1 MNFKIFAELV
11 ELKAKTASIFPF
23 LMGFLYSWYHYNQI
37 YWGNM
42 LIFFI
47 SMVLFNMA
55 VDIMDNYMDY
65 HHATDVHDYKH
76 ETNIIGRES
85 LSLTLVRNMMWGF
98 ILLSA
103 AMGIY
108 LASQTSWIILWLGMF
123 SYAMGIFY
131 SAGPKPLSSLPVG
144 EVTSGLTMGIV
155 IPLICVYLNIYDVA
169 SFDWTLI
176 GSVGLMSL
184 PAAFS
189 IANLMLANNTCD
201 LDEDVLNNRHTLVFY
216 IGREKA
222 VSLFR
227 FLVIASFL
235 AATLGAILN
244 IVPATMLL
252 IWAIFPKIWK
262 NTQAYSQ
269 AQIKT
274 KTFPLA
280 IKNLAMIVACE
291 VVLFFVG
298 IILSLT
304 F

>member
-1 MNFKIFAELV
+1 MTFKIFAELV

-65 HHATDVHDYKH
+65 HNATDVHDYKH
-76 ETNIIGRES
+76 ETNIIGREQ

-98 ILLSA
+98 IITSA
-103 AMGIY
+103 LMGVY

-144 EVTSGLTMGIV
+144 EITSGVTMGIV
-155 IPLICVYLNIYDVA
+155 IPLICVYLNIYDIVP
-169 SFDWTLI
+169 FDLQLV
-176 GSVGLMSL
+176 SRVGLMSL

-201 LDEDVLNNRHTLVFY
+201 MEEDILNNRHTLVSY
-216 IGREKA
+216 IGKKRA

-227 FLVIASFL
+227 FLVIATFV
-235 AATLGAILN
+235 AATLGVIWK
-244 IVPATMLL
+244 IVPLTVLL
-252 IWAIFPKIWK
+252 IWGIFPKIWK
-262 NTQAYSQ
+262 NTQLYSQ
-269 AQIKT
+269 KQIKT
-274 KTFPLA
+274 ETFPLA
-280 IKNLAMIVACE
+280 IKNLAMVVTVD
-291 VVLFFVG
+291 VVLFFIG
-298 IILSLT
+298 AT
-304 F
+304 FGL

>member
-1 MNFKIFAELV
+1 MTLKIFAELV

-65 HHATDVHDYKH
+65 HNATDVHDYKH
-76 ETNIIGRES
+76 ETNIIGRENLS
-85 LSLTLVRNMMWGF
+85 LSLVRNMMWSF
-98 ILLSA
+98 IMVSA
-103 AMGIY
+103 LMGIY
-108 LASQTSWIILWLGMF
+108 LASQTSWVILWLGMF

-144 EVTSGLTMGIV
+144 EVTSGLTMGVV
-155 IPLICVYLNIYDVA
+155 IPLICVYLNIYDIVP
-169 SFDWTLI
+169 FEWHLI
-176 GSVGLMSL
+176 GSVTMMSL

-201 LDEDVLNNRHTLVFY
+201 VEEDILNNRHTLVSY
-216 IGREKA
+216 IGKKKA
-222 VSLFR
+222 VTLFQL
-227 FLVIASFL
+227 LVIATFV
-235 AATLGAILN
+235 AATISVIFK
-244 IVPATMLL
+244 IVPLTLL
-252 IWAIFPKIWK
+252 LLWAIFPKVWQ
-262 NTQAYSQ
+262 NTKAYSKE
-269 AQIKT
+269 QIKT

-280 IKNLAMIVACE
+280 IKNLAMVVAVQ
-291 VVLFFVG
+291 VVLFFIG
-298 IILSLT
+298 ALFHL
-304 F
+304 

>member
-1 MNFKIFAELV
+1 MTLKIFAELV

-65 HHATDVHDYKH
+65 HYATDVHDYKH
-76 ETNIIGRES
+76 ETNIIGRENLS
-85 LSLTLVRNMMWGF
+85 LSLVRNMMWGF
-98 ILLSA
+98 IIVSA
-103 AMGIY
+103 LMGIY
-108 LASQTSWIILWLGMF
+108 LASQTSWVILWLGMF

-144 EVTSGLTMGIV
+144 EVTSGLTMGVV
-155 IPLICVYLNIYDVA
+155 IPLICVYLNIYDIVP
-169 SFDWTLI
+169 FNWHLI
-176 GSVGLMSL
+176 GSVTMMSL

-201 LDEDVLNNRHTLVFY
+201 VEEDILNNRHTLVSY
-216 IGREKA
+216 IGKKKA
-222 VSLFR
+222 VTLFQL
-227 FLVIASFL
+227 LVIATFV
-235 AATLGAILN
+235 AATISVIFK
-244 IVPATMLL
+244 IVPLTLL
-252 IWAIFPKIWK
+252 FLWAIFPKIWQ
-262 NTQAYSQ
+262 NTKAYSKE
-269 AQIKT
+269 QIKT

-280 IKNLAMIVACE
+280 IKNLAMVVAVQ
-291 VVLFFVG
+291 VVLFFIGV
-298 IILSLT
+298 LFHL
-304 F
+304 

>member
-1 MNFKIFAELV
+1 MTLKIFAELV

-65 HHATDVHDYKH
+65 HNATDVHDYKH
-76 ETNIIGRES
+76 ETNIIGRENLS
-85 LSLTLVRNMMWGF
+85 LSLVRNMMWGF
-98 ILLSA
+98 IIVSA
-103 AMGIY
+103 LMGIY
-108 LASQTSWIILWLGMF
+108 LASQTSWVILWLGMF

-144 EVTSGLTMGIV
+144 EVTSGLTMGVV
-155 IPLICVYLNIYDVA
+155 IPLICVYLNIYNIVP
-169 SFDWTLI
+169 FDWHLI
-176 GSVGLMSL
+176 GSVTMMSL

-201 LDEDVLNNRHTLVFY
+201 VEEDILNNRHTLVSY
-216 IGREKA
+216 IGKKKA
-222 VSLFR
+222 VTLFQI
-227 FLVIASFL
+227 LVIATFV
-235 AATLGAILN
+235 AATISVIFK
-244 IVPATMLL
+244 IVPLTLL
-252 IWAIFPKIWK
+252 LLWAIFPKVWQ
-262 NTQAYSQ
+262 NTKAYSKE
-269 AQIKT
+269 QIKT

-280 IKNLAMIVACE
+280 IKNLAMVVTVQ
-291 VVLFFVG
+291 VVLFFIGV
-298 IILSLT
+298 LFNL
-304 F
+304 

>member
-1 MNFKIFAELV
+1 MTLKIFAELV

-65 HHATDVHDYKH
+65 HNATDVHDYKH
-76 ETNIIGRES
+76 ETNIIGRENLS
-85 LSLTLVRNMMWGF
+85 LSLVRNMMWGF
-98 ILLSA
+98 IIVSA
-103 AMGIY
+103 LMGIY
-108 LASQTSWIILWLGMF
+108 LASQTSWVILWLGMF

-144 EVTSGLTMGIV
+144 EVTSGLTMGV
-155 IPLICVYLNIYDVA
+155 AIPLICVYLNIYDIVP
-169 SFDWTLI
+169 FDWHLI
-176 GSVGLMSL
+176 GSVTMMSL

-201 LDEDVLNNRHTLVFY
+201 VEEDILNNRHTLVSY
-216 IGREKA
+216 IGKKKA
-222 VSLFR
+222 VTLFQI
-227 FLVIASFL
+227 LVIATFV
-235 AATLGAILN
+235 AATISVIFK
-244 IVPATMLL
+244 IVPLTLL
-252 IWAIFPKIWK
+252 LLWAIFPKVWQ
-262 NTQAYSQ
+262 NTKAYSKE
-269 AQIKT
+269 QIKT

-280 IKNLAMIVACE
+280 IKNLAMVVTVQ
-291 VVLFFVG
+291 VVLFFIGV
-298 IILSLT
+298 LFNL
-304 F
+304 

>member
-1 MNFKIFAELV
+1 MSFKVFAELV

-23 LMGFLYSWYHYNQI
+23 LMGFLYSWYHFKQI

-65 HHATDVHDYKH
+65 HNATDVHDYKD
-76 ETNIIGRES
+76 ETNIIGREQ
-85 LSLTLVRNMMWGF
+85 LSLTLVRNIMWTF
-98 ILLSA
+98 IILSA
-103 AMGIY
+103 LMGIY

-144 EVTSGLTMGIV
+144 EVTSGLTMGII
-155 IPLICVYLNIYDVA
+155 IPLICVYLNIYDLVP
-169 SFDWTLI
+169 FDWNLV
-176 GSVGLMSL
+176 SRVGLMSL

-201 LDEDVLNNRHTLVFY
+201 LEEDTLNNRHTLVYY
-216 IGREKA
+216 IGNKQA
-222 VSLFR
+222 VRLFQL
-227 FLVIASFL
+227 LVLATFL
-235 AATLGAILN
+235 AVTLAVIFK
-244 IVPATMLL
+244 IVPLTLLL
-252 IWAIFPKIWK
+252 IWVIFPKIWK
-262 NTQAYSQ
+262 NTKLYSQ
-269 AQIKT
+269 EQIKT

-280 IKNLAMIVACE
+280 IKNLAMIVSSE
-291 VVLFFVG
+291 VILFFIG
-298 IILSLT
+298 IW

>member
-11 ELKAKTASIFPF
+11 ELKAKTASVFPF
-23 LMGFLYSWYHYNQI
+23 LMGFLYSWYHFKQI

-65 HHATDVHDYKH
+65 HNATDVHDYKH
-76 ETNIIGRES
+76 ETNIIGREG

-98 ILLSA
+98 IIISA
-103 AMGIY
+103 LMGIY
-108 LASQTSWIILWLGMF
+108 LASQTSWVILWLGMF

-144 EVTSGLTMGIV
+144 EVTSGLTMGVV
-155 IPLICVYLNIYDVA
+155 IPLICVYLNIYDIVP
-169 SFDWTLI
+169 FDWHLI
-176 GSVGLMSL
+176 GSVTMMSL

-201 LDEDVLNNRHTLVFY
+201 VEEDILNNRHTLVSY
-216 IGREKA
+216 IGKKKA
-222 VSLFR
+222 VSLFKL
-227 FLVIASFL
+227 LVIATFIS
-235 AATLGAILN
+235 ATISVILK
-244 IVPATMLL
+244 IVPLSLL
-252 IWAIFPKIWK
+252 LLWVIFPKVWQ
-262 NTQAYSQ
+262 NTKAYSKE
-269 AQIKT
+269 QIKL

-280 IKNLAMIVACE
+280 IKNLAMVVSVE
-291 VVLFFVG
+291 VVLFAIGVLFN
-298 IILSLT
+298 L
-304 F
+304 

>member
-1 MNFKIFAELV
+1 MTLKIFAELV

-65 HHATDVHDYKH
+65 HNATDVHDYKH
-76 ETNIIGRES
+76 ETNIIGRENLS
-85 LSLTLVRNMMWGF
+85 LSLVRNMMWGF
-98 ILLSA
+98 IIVSA
-103 AMGIY
+103 LMGIY
-108 LASQTSWIILWLGMF
+108 LASQTSWVILWLGMF

-144 EVTSGLTMGIV
+144 EVTSGLTMGVV
-155 IPLICVYLNIYDVA
+155 IPLICVYLNIYDIVP
-169 SFDWTLI
+169 FDWHLI
-176 GSVGLMSL
+176 GSVTMMSL

-201 LDEDVLNNRHTLVFY
+201 IEEDILNNRHTLVSY
-216 IGREKA
+216 IGKKKA
-222 VSLFR
+222 VTLFQL
-227 FLVIASFL
+227 LVIATFM
-235 AATLGAILN
+235 AATISVIFK
-244 IVPATMLL
+244 IVPLTLL
-252 IWAIFPKIWK
+252 LLWAIFPKVWQ
-262 NTQAYSQ
+262 NTKAYSKE
-269 AQIKT
+269 QIKT

-280 IKNLAMIVACE
+280 IKNLAMVVTVQ
-291 VVLFFVG
+291 VVLFFIG
-298 IILSLT
+298 ALFHL
-304 F
+304 

>member
-1 MNFKIFAELV
+1 MTLKIFAELV

-65 HHATDVHDYKH
+65 HNATDVHDYKH
-76 ETNIIGRES
+76 ETNIIGRENLS
-85 LSLTLVRNMMWGF
+85 LSLVRNMMWGF
-98 ILLSA
+98 IIVSA
-103 AMGIY
+103 LMGIY
-108 LASQTSWIILWLGMF
+108 LASQTSWVILWLGMF

-144 EVTSGLTMGIV
+144 EVTSGLTMGVV
-155 IPLICVYLNIYDVA
+155 IPLICVYLNIYDIVP
-169 SFDWTLI
+169 FDWHLI
-176 GSVGLMSL
+176 GSVTMMSL

-201 LDEDVLNNRHTLVFY
+201 VEEDILNNRHTLVSY
-216 IGREKA
+216 IGKKKA
-222 VSLFR
+222 VTLFQL
-227 FLVIASFL
+227 LVIATFV
-235 AATLGAILN
+235 AATISVVFK
-244 IVPATMLL
+244 IVPLTLL
-252 IWAIFPKIWK
+252 LLWAIFPKVWQ
-262 NTQAYSQ
+262 NTKAYSKE
-269 AQIKT
+269 QIKT

-280 IKNLAMIVACE
+280 IKNLAMIVAVQ
-291 VVLFFVG
+291 VVLFFIG
-298 IILSLT
+298 ALFHL
-304 F
+304 

>member
-1 MNFKIFAELV
+1 MTFKIFAELV

-65 HHATDVHDYKH
+65 HNATDVHDYKH
-76 ETNIIGRES
+76 ETNIIGRENLS
-85 LSLTLVRNMMWGF
+85 LSLVRNMMWAF
-98 ILLSA
+98 IIISA
-103 AMGIY
+103 LMGIY
-108 LASQTSWIILWLGMF
+108 LASQTSWVILWLGMF

-144 EVTSGLTMGIV
+144 EVTSGVTMGVI
-155 IPLICVYLNIYDVA
+155 IPLICVYLNIYDIVP
-169 SFDWTLI
+169 FDWHLI
-176 GSVGLMSL
+176 GSVTMMSL

-201 LDEDVLNNRHTLVFY
+201 VEEDILNNRLTLVSY
-216 IGREKA
+216 IGKKRA
-222 VSLFR
+222 VKLFQ
-227 FLVIASFL
+227 FLVVATFV
-235 AATLGAILN
+235 AATISVILK
-244 IVPATMLL
+244 IVPLTLL
-252 IWAIFPKIWK
+252 LLWLIFPKIWQ
-262 NTQAYSQ
+262 NTKAYSKE
-269 AQIKT
+269 QIKL

-280 IKNLAMIVACE
+280 IKNLAMVVSVQ
-291 VVLFFVG
+291 VVLFFIGV
-298 IILSLT
+298 LFHL
-304 F
+304 

>member
-1 MNFKIFAELV
+1 MTFKIFAELV

-65 HHATDVHDYKH
+65 HNATDVHDYKH
-76 ETNIIGRES
+76 ETNIIGREQ
-85 LSLTLVRNMMWGF
+85 LSLTLIRNMMWGF
-98 ILLSA
+98 IITSA
-103 AMGIY
+103 LMGVY

-144 EVTSGLTMGIV
+144 EITSGVTMGIV
-155 IPLICVYLNIYDVA
+155 IPLICVYLNIYDIVP
-169 SFDWTLI
+169 FDLQLV
-176 GSVGLMSL
+176 SRVGLMSL

-201 LDEDVLNNRHTLVFY
+201 MEEDILNNRHTLVSY
-216 IGREKA
+216 IGKKRA

-227 FLVIASFL
+227 FLVIATFV
-235 AATLGAILN
+235 AATLGVIWK
-244 IVPATMLL
+244 IVPLTVLL
-252 IWAIFPKIWK
+252 IWGIFPKIWK
-262 NTQAYSQ
+262 NTQLYSQ
-269 AQIKT
+269 KQIKT
-274 KTFPLA
+274 ETFPLA
-280 IKNLAMIVACE
+280 IKNLAMVVTVD
-291 VVLFFVG
+291 VVLFFIG
-298 IILSLT
+298 AT
-304 F
+304 FGL

>member
-1 MNFKIFAELV
+1 MTLKIFAELV

-65 HHATDVHDYKH
+65 HNATDVHDYKH
-76 ETNIIGRES
+76 ETNIIGRENLS
-85 LSLTLVRNMMWGF
+85 LSLVRNMMWSF
-98 ILLSA
+98 IMVSA
-103 AMGIY
+103 LMGIY
-108 LASQTSWIILWLGMF
+108 LASQTSWVILWLGMF

-144 EVTSGLTMGIV
+144 EVTSGLTMGVV
-155 IPLICVYLNIYDVA
+155 IPLICVYLNIYDIVP
-169 SFDWTLI
+169 FEWHLI
-176 GSVGLMSL
+176 GSVTMMSL

-201 LDEDVLNNRHTLVFY
+201 VEEDILNNRHTLVSY
-216 IGREKA
+216 IGKKKA
-222 VSLFR
+222 VTLFQI
-227 FLVIASFL
+227 LVIATFV
-235 AATLGAILN
+235 AATISVIFK
-244 IVPATMLL
+244 IVPLTLL
-252 IWAIFPKIWK
+252 LLWAIFPKVWQ
-262 NTQAYSQ
+262 NTKAYSKE
-269 AQIKT
+269 QIKT

-280 IKNLAMIVACE
+280 IKNLAMVVAVQ
-291 VVLFFVG
+291 VVLFFIG
-298 IILSLT
+298 ALFHL
-304 F
+304 

>member
-1 MNFKIFAELV
+1 MTLKIFAELV

-65 HHATDVHDYKH
+65 HNATDVHDYKH
-76 ETNIIGRES
+76 ETNIIGRENLS
-85 LSLTLVRNMMWGF
+85 LSLVRNMMWGF
-98 ILLSA
+98 IMVSA
-103 AMGIY
+103 LMGIY
-108 LASQTSWIILWLGMF
+108 LASQTSWVILWLGMF

-144 EVTSGLTMGIV
+144 EVTSGLTMGVI
-155 IPLICVYLNIYDVA
+155 IPLICVYLNIYDIIP
-169 SFDWTLI
+169 FDWHLI
-176 GSVGLMSL
+176 GSVTMMSL

-201 LDEDVLNNRHTLVFY
+201 VEEDILNNRHTLVSY
-216 IGREKA
+216 IGKKKA
-222 VSLFR
+222 VTLFQI
-227 FLVIASFL
+227 LVIATFV
-235 AATLGAILN
+235 AATISVIFK
-244 IVPATMLL
+244 IVPLTLL
-252 IWAIFPKIWK
+252 LLWAIFPKVWQ
-262 NTQAYSQ
+262 NTKAYSKE
-269 AQIKT
+269 QIKT

-280 IKNLAMIVACE
+280 IKNLAMVVAVQ
-291 VVLFFVG
+291 VVLFFIG
-298 IILSLT
+298 ALFHL
-304 F
+304 

>member
-1 MNFKIFAELV
+1 MTLKIFAELV

-65 HHATDVHDYKH
+65 HNATDVHDYKH
-76 ETNIIGRES
+76 ETNIIGRENLS
-85 LSLTLVRNMMWGF
+85 LSLVRNMMWGF
-98 ILLSA
+98 IMVSA
-103 AMGIY
+103 LMGIY
-108 LASQTSWIILWLGMF
+108 LASQTSWVILWLGMF

-144 EVTSGLTMGIV
+144 EVTSGLTMGVV
-155 IPLICVYLNIYDVA
+155 IPLICVYLNIYDIVP
-169 SFDWTLI
+169 FDWHLI
-176 GSVGLMSL
+176 GSVTMMSL

-201 LDEDVLNNRHTLVFY
+201 VEEDILNNRHTLVSY
-216 IGREKA
+216 IGKKKA
-222 VSLFR
+222 VTLFQI
-227 FLVIASFL
+227 LVIATFV
-235 AATLGAILN
+235 AATISVIFK
-244 IVPATMLL
+244 IVPLTLL
-252 IWAIFPKIWK
+252 LLWAIFPKVWQ
-262 NTQAYSQ
+262 NTKAYSKE
-269 AQIKT
+269 QIKT

-280 IKNLAMIVACE
+280 IKNLAMVVTVQ
-291 VVLFFVG
+291 VVLFFIGV
-298 IILSLT
+298 LFNL
-304 F
+304 

>member
-1 MNFKIFAELV
+1 MTFKIFAELV

-65 HHATDVHDYKH
+65 HNATDVHDYKH
-76 ETNIIGRES
+76 ETNIIGREQ

-98 ILLSA
+98 IITSA
-103 AMGIY
+103 LMGVY

-144 EVTSGLTMGIV
+144 EITSGVTMGIV
-155 IPLICVYLNIYDVA
+155 IPLICVYLNIYDIVP
-169 SFDWTLI
+169 FDLQLV
-176 GSVGLMSL
+176 SRVGLMSL

-201 LDEDVLNNRHTLVFY
+201 MEEDILNNRHTLVSY
-216 IGREKA
+216 IGKKRA

-227 FLVIASFL
+227 FLVIATFV
-235 AATLGAILN
+235 AATLGVIWK
-244 IVPATMLL
+244 IVPLTVLL
-252 IWAIFPKIWK
+252 IWGIFPKIWK
-262 NTQAYSQ
+262 NTQLYSQ
-269 AQIKT
+269 KQIKT
-274 KTFPLA
+274 ETFPLA
-280 IKNLAMIVACE
+280 IKNLA
-291 VVLFFVG
+291 
-298 IILSLT
+298 
-304 F
+304 

>member
-1 MNFKIFAELV
+1 MTLKIFAELV

-65 HHATDVHDYKH
+65 HNATDVHDYKH
-76 ETNIIGRES
+76 ETNIIGRENLS
-85 LSLTLVRNMMWGF
+85 LSLVRNMMWGF
-98 ILLSA
+98 IIVSA
-103 AMGIY
+103 LMGIY
-108 LASQTSWIILWLGMF
+108 LASQTSWVILWLGMF

-144 EVTSGLTMGIV
+144 EVTSGLTMGVV
-155 IPLICVYLNIYDVA
+155 IPLICVYLNIYDIVP
-169 SFDWTLI
+169 FDWHLI
-176 GSVGLMSL
+176 GSVTMMSL

-201 LDEDVLNNRHTLVFY
+201 VEEDILNNRHTLVSY
-216 IGREKA
+216 IGKKKA
-222 VSLFR
+222 VTLFQI
-227 FLVIASFL
+227 LVIATFV
-235 AATLGAILN
+235 AATISVVFK
-244 IVPATMLL
+244 IVPLTLL
-252 IWAIFPKIWK
+252 LLWAIFPKVWQ
-262 NTQAYSQ
+262 NTKAYSKE
-269 AQIKT
+269 QIKT

-280 IKNLAMIVACE
+280 IKNLAMVVAVQ
-291 VVLFFVG
+291 VVLFFIG
-298 IILSLT
+298 ALFHL
-304 F
+304 

>member
-1 MNFKIFAELV
+1 MTFKIFAELV

-65 HHATDVHDYKH
+65 HNATDVHDYKH
-76 ETNIIGRES
+76 ETNIIGREQ
-85 LSLTLVRNMMWGF
+85 LSLTLIRNMMWGF
-98 ILLSA
+98 IITSA
-103 AMGIY
+103 LMGVY

-144 EVTSGLTMGIV
+144 EITSGVTMGIV
-155 IPLICVYLNIYDVA
+155 IPLICVYLNIYDIVP
-169 SFDWTLI
+169 FDLQLV
-176 GSVGLMSL
+176 SRVGLMSL

-201 LDEDVLNNRHTLVFY
+201 MEEDILNNRHTLVSY
-216 IGREKA
+216 IGKKRA

-227 FLVIASFL
+227 FLVIATFV
-235 AATLGAILN
+235 AATLGVIWK
-244 IVPATMLL
+244 IVPLTVLL
-252 IWAIFPKIWK
+252 IWGIFPKIWK
-262 NTQAYSQ
+262 NTQLYSQ
-269 AQIKT
+269 KQIKT
-274 KTFPLA
+274 ETFPLA
-280 IKNLAMIVACE
+280 IKNLA
-291 VVLFFVG
+291 
-298 IILSLT
+298 
-304 F
+304 

>member
-1 MNFKIFAELV
+1 MTLKIFAELV

-65 HHATDVHDYKH
+65 HNATDVHDYKH
-76 ETNIIGRES
+76 ETNIIGRENLS
-85 LSLTLVRNMMWGF
+85 LSLVRNMMWGF
-98 ILLSA
+98 IIISA
-103 AMGIY
+103 LMGIY
-108 LASQTSWIILWLGMF
+108 LASQTSWVILWLGMF

-144 EVTSGLTMGIV
+144 EVTSGLTMGVV
-155 IPLICVYLNIYDVA
+155 IPLICVYLNIYDIVP
-169 SFDWTLI
+169 FDWHLI
-176 GSVGLMSL
+176 GSVTMMSL

-201 LDEDVLNNRHTLVFY
+201 VEEDILNNRHTLVSY
-216 IGREKA
+216 IGKKKA
-222 VSLFR
+222 VALFQI
-227 FLVIASFL
+227 LVIATFVS
-235 AATLGAILN
+235 ATISVIFK
-244 IVPATMLL
+244 IVPLTLL
-252 IWAIFPKIWK
+252 LLWAIFPKVWQ
-262 NTQAYSQ
+262 NTKAYSKE
-269 AQIKT
+269 QIKT

-280 IKNLAMIVACE
+280 IKNLAMVVAVQ
-291 VVLFFVG
+291 VVLFFIG
-298 IILSLT
+298 ALFHL
-304 F
+304 

>member
-1 MNFKIFAELV
+1 MTLKIFAELV

-65 HHATDVHDYKH
+65 HNATDVHDYKH
-76 ETNIIGRES
+76 ETNIIGRENLS
-85 LSLTLVRNMMWGF
+85 LSLVRSMMWGF
-98 ILLSA
+98 IIVSA
-103 AMGIY
+103 LMGIY
-108 LASQTSWIILWLGMF
+108 LASQTSWVILWLGMF

-144 EVTSGLTMGIV
+144 EVTSGLTMGVV
-155 IPLICVYLNIYDVA
+155 IPLICVYLNIYDIVP
-169 SFDWTLI
+169 FNWHLI
-176 GSVGLMSL
+176 GSVTMMSL

-201 LDEDVLNNRHTLVFY
+201 VEEDILNNRHTLVSY
-216 IGREKA
+216 IGKKKA
-222 VSLFR
+222 VTLFQI
-227 FLVIASFL
+227 LVIATFV
-235 AATLGAILN
+235 AATISVIFK
-244 IVPATMLL
+244 IVPLTLL
-252 IWAIFPKIWK
+252 LLWTIFPKVWQ
-262 NTQAYSQ
+262 NTKAYSKE
-269 AQIKT
+269 QIKT

-280 IKNLAMIVACE
+280 IKNLAMVVAVQ
-291 VVLFFVG
+291 VVLFFIG
-298 IILSLT
+298 ALFHL
-304 F
+304 